1 MHTIPAKR
9 GVLAMQRILLI
20 GNAGAGK
27 TTFAKQLAQKLHLP
41 LVHLDNLYWC
51 GDWDHLS
58 RDQFDA
64 LLQGELEKPQWI
76 IDGNFNRTISHRL
89 QYCDTIFYFDFP
101 TITCLAGIT
110 KRTLANLGKVRPD
123 MGGNCIEHFDSHKI
137 SLYRNV
143 LTFNRQHRKDYYE
156 MLNNA
161 DGVNVII
168 FRNRR
173 QANAF
178 LSKL

>member
-1 MHTIPAKR
+1 MTLAER
-9 GVLAMQRILLI
+9 GVLSMQRILLI

-41 LVHLDNLYWC
+41 LVHLDNLYWR

-58 RDQFDA
+58 RDEFDVI
-64 LLQGELEKPQWI
+64 LQSELEKPQWI

-89 QYCDTIFYFDFP
+89 QYCDTVFYFDFP

-110 KRTLANLGKVRPD
+110 KRTLANLGKVRSD

-137 SLYRNV
+137 SLYSNV
-143 LTFNRQHRKDYYE
+143 LTFNNQHRKDYYD
-156 MLNNA
+156 LLDHA
-161 DGVNVII
+161 GHANVII
-168 FRNRR
+168 FRSRK
-173 QANAF
+173 QAKDF
-178 LSKL
+178 LAKL

>member
-1 MHTIPAKR
+1 
-9 GVLAMQRILLI
+9 MQRILLI

-27 TTFAKQLAQKLHLP
+27 TTFAKQLAKKLHLP

-51 GDWDHLS
+51 GNWDHLS
-58 RDQFDA
+58 RDEFDVI
-64 LLQGELEKPQWI
+64 LQRELEKPQSI

-89 QYCDTIFYFDFP
+89 QYCDTVFYFDFP
-101 TITCLAGIT
+101 TITCLTGIT
-110 KRTLANLGKVRPD
+110 KRTLANLGKVRSD
-123 MGGNCIEHFDSHKI
+123 MGGNCIEHFDSQKV

-143 LTFNRQHRKDYYE
+143 LTFNRQHRRDYYE
-156 MLNNA
+156 LLNNA

-178 LSKL
+178 FAKL